1 MDFILGKRKCFE
13 ERWRVK
19 RVKEVT
25 VDITDVLSVIE
36 QNYECTELQVL
47 RCVISTL
54 PRLVNRFFRIRGG
67 RGGLRAKGT
76 Y

>member
-13 ERWRVK
+13 EGWRVK
-19 RVKEVT
+19 SVKEVT

-47 RCVISTL
+47 RCVISILAQT
-54 PRLVNRFFRIRGG
+54 RKQVFFALEGG
-67 RGGLRAKGT
+67 GGV
-76 Y
+76 

>member
-1 MDFILGKRKCFE
+1 MESE

-25 VDITDVLSVIE
+25 VDITDVLSEIE

-47 RCVISTL
+47 RCVISILAQT
-54 PRLVNRFFRIRGG
+54 RKQVFSH
-67 RGGLRAKGT
+67 
-76 Y
+76 

>member
-25 VDITDVLSVIE
+25 VDITDVLSEIE
-36 QNYECTELQVL
+36 QNYECTECKFYV
-47 RCVISTL
+47 
-54 PRLVNRFFRIRGG
+54 
-67 RGGLRAKGT
+67 A
-76 Y
+76 

>member
-1 MDFILGKRKCFE
+1 MGFILGKRKCFE

-47 RCVISTL
+47 RCVISILAQT
-54 PRLVNRFFRIRGG
+54 RKQVFFALEGGG
-67 RGGLRAKGT
+67 RV
-76 Y
+76 

>member
-1 MDFILGKRKCFE
+1 MESE
-13 ERWRVK
+13 EGWRVK

-36 QNYECTELQVL
+36 ENYECTELQVL
-47 RCVISTL
+47 RCVISILAQT
-54 PRLVNRFFRIRGG
+54 RKQVFSHKRGE
-67 RGGLRAKGT
+67 GGLRAKGT